1 MRAGSR
7 RRSTSRTGHTGSC
20 SRTPAIVMEQVL
32 GALEAEHGSV
42 RDYLLAAGAE
52 AAALDRL
59 RARLRT

>member
-1 MRAGSR
+1 
-7 RRSTSRTGHTGSC
+7 
-20 SRTPAIVMEQVL
+20 VMEQVL